1 MAERT
6 KIWIADKMKELMKTK
21 PLDKIRVTEICRVS
35 EIERPTFYYHFKD
48 KYDLVAWIFLSDSY
62 QTDVIS
68 VESAAKGMERMRQ
81 EFVFY
86 KRAYDD
92 TSQNPLWEYMLEY
105 FVKRYET
112 VAKEKLNTNILD
124 TQLRFSIR
132 LYCYGSVGMTRE
144 WLLNDN
150 TTSAETVVQMM
161 FESMP
166 ENMKEIYF
174 FHRIE

>member
-21 PLDKIRVTEICRVS
+21 PLDKIRVTEICRVA

-48 KYDLVAWIFLSDSY
+48 KYDLVAWIFLSDAY
-62 QTDVIS
+62 ETDVIS
-68 VESAAKGMERMRQ
+68 AESAAQGMAKMRQ
-81 EFVFY
+81 EFIFY

-92 TSQNPLWEYMLEY
+92 VSQNALWQYMLEY
-105 FVKRYET
+105 FVKRYEHE
-112 VAKEKLNTNILD
+112 AKEKLNTEVLD
-124 TQLRFSIR
+124 TQLKYSIR
-132 LYCYGSVGMTRE
+132 LYCYGTVGMTKE

-161 FESMP
+161 FASMP

-174 FHRIE
+174 TEE